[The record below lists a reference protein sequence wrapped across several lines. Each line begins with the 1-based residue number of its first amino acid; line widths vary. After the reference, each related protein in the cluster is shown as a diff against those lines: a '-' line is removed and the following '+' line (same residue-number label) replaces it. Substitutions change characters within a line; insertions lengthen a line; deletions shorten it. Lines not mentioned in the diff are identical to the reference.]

1 MFNASCAVCSLRLK
15 ELKANLSGL
24 VQWNLSNVTDFKS
37 AVNVSNVYFWNQA
50 FCNVFIFEENARNIA
65 TQISILETKT
75 FQGLK
80 ILRINY
86 VKTHDSLSSE
96 WQVFFRNPLCRG
108 GPEFFSRIRTPLIC
122 IAPHLR
128 QSATASPVEISFVR
142 RDFARPEE
150 TACWRMRMPTASFR
164 FRRHLSSGAR
174 ARSAEGGESL
184 IEIDNRG
191 ISCQI
196 ALIEWDLTCRRA

>member
-65 TQISILETKT
+65 TQISTLETKNISRIKN
-75 FQGLK
+75 FK
-80 ILRINY
+80 NKLRENTRQLIFGMTGFSGIHFAEADQN
-86 VKTHDSLSSE
+86 
-96 WQVFFRNPLCRG
+96 
-108 GPEFFSRIRTPLIC
+108 FFSPIRTPLIC

-196 ALIEWDLTCRRA
+196 ALIEWGLTCRRA